1 MGDTGCVRYRFGGG
15 VFLVAVST
23 VIVLVACGGTTSA
36 TDSTVPGTSTTT
48 SSSTTTTIA
57 VSTSTTGAPTTTTTE
72 APTTTTTEPTS
83 TTQPTTTTTSMATT
97 TTTAP
102 PATVATTPPDVSIS
116 IGDNFFDPASR
127 SVPVGTR
134 VVWSNGGANP
144 HTVTTTSDPGE
155 SFDSGVMN
163 AGETYA
169 TLLSSEG
176 TYSFI
181 CQIHPSE
188 MSVTLTVTDS

>member
-1 MGDTGCVRYRFGGG
+1 MGDTGSVRYRLGGEA
-15 VFLVAVST
+15 FLVAVST
-23 VIVLVACGGTTSA
+23 VIVLAACGGSTSV
-36 TDSTVPGTSTTT
+36 TDSTEMATSSTTT
-48 SSSTTTTIA
+48 SSSSTTTTSTTIA
-57 VSTSTTGAPTTTTTE
+57 ATTSTTGAPTTTTTE
-72 APTTTTTEPTS
+72 APTTTTTEPT
-83 TTQPTTTTTSMATT
+83 TTTSIATT
-97 TTTAP
+97 TTTLP
-102 PATVATTPPDVSIS
+102 PATVASTPPDVSVA

-127 SVPVGTR
+127 SVPIGTR
-134 VVWSNGGANP
+134 VVWRNGGANP

-163 AGETYA
+163 AGDTFA
-169 TLLSSEG
+169 TVLSSEG